1 VRAEQKLV
9 RHGNATGVNIP
20 RQILTH
26 LGWLPGEAVV
36 VELLED
42 KSLRLRRR
50 TVDDYAP
57 IRSPRIVYDEPGKVI
72 G

>member
-1 VRAEQKLV
+1 MRAEQKLV

-20 RQILTH
+20 RQILVH
-26 LGWLPGEAVV
+26 LGWLCGESIV

-50 TVDDYAP
+50 TAADYAP
-57 IRSPRIVYDEPGKVI
+57 ISTPRIVYDEPATVK
-72 G
+72 